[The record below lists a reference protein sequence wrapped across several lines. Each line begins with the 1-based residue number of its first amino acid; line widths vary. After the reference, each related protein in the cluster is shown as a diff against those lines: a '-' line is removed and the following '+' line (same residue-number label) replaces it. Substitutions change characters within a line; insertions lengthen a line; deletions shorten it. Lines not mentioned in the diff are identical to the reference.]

1 MSSFVADEKTDYFSP
16 SRFVGKNN
24 NNISSPILNSHLG
37 ALKT

>member
-1 MSSFVADEKTDYFSP
+1 MSPFVADEKTDYFSP

-24 NNISSPILNSHLG
+24 NNASSPILKLLG